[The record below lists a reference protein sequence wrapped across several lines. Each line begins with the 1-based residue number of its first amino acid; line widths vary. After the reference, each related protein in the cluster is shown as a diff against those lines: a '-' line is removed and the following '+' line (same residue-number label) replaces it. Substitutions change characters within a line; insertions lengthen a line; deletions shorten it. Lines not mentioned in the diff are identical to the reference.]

1 MFVWL
6 ETFCAG
12 LVAGNGST
20 GQFRDL
26 KNKGKNSLGSALFGR
41 MSLFER
47 KVENFRHILK
57 CISYCPALKC
67 SKNLGPILKIFH

>member
-12 LVAGNGST
+12 PVEGTGLT

-26 KNKGKNSLGSALFGR
+26 KNKGKKSPESALFSR

-47 KVENFRHILK
+47 KVENLRHILK
-57 CISYCPALKC
+57 CISYCPVLEC